1 MNQET
6 QQIKKRVISNEQRE
20 KMNAGRKLAAE
31 KRKAEKALS
40 KQADEYQKEQ
50 LDNAKKDK
58 ENQRILKEEFERIKK
73 RIAENQA
80 PKKIV
85 KRLDAD
91 EEQENEI
98 IQSKPE
104 EQKHEQQKSEPK
116 KEHDEKIV
124 TELIKASEGNE
135 KRSNWDESNKKKFD
149 ETVQNICDN
158 MPNQKTREIFRK
170 AVGAYNPELSL
181 NENIKLLIE
190 ECNQQIYANAEV
202 LQKAEQEK
210 KRVEKEKQEKEKAE
224 RAKKEAE
231 DLEQQKKIDYE
242 KRLKSFY
249 KMLNK

>member
-1 MNQET
+1 MEQT
-6 QQIKKRVISNEQRE
+6 TKKRIISESQRE

-73 RIAENQA
+73 RISENQA

-85 KRLDAD
+85 KRLDLEEEVNLD
-91 EEQENEI
+91 EVQELKIE
-98 IQSKPE
+98 SK
-104 EQKHEQQKSEPK
+104 QEPKQETK
-116 KEHDEKIV
+116 KEHSEKIV
-124 TELIKASEGNE
+124 TELIKASDGNE
-135 KRSNWDESNKKKFD
+135 KRANWDESNKKKFD

-202 LQKAEQEK
+202 LQKAEQDK
-210 KRVEKEKQEKEKAE
+210 KRVEKEKQEKEAAE

-231 DLEQQKKIDYE
+231 DLEQQKKSDYE

-249 KMLNK
+249 RMLNK